1 MPHLKME
8 IGKVLAHRVSV
19 NRKLVNA
26 GKAPRKIPGNI
37 ISAIQVFSFII
48 VFDLIYSILSRV
60 GLMTVPPVQSHRVL
74 C

>member
-37 ISAIQVFSFII
+37 ISAIHVFSFII